1 MTMHI
6 GKDFL
11 PPDVPGKV
19 TGEIKYAE
27 DHKREGMVFARIL
40 TSPMPSGR
48 VVNIDAS
55 EALRM
60 DGVIGIFTADDLPP
74 VPPPG
79 NPALASEYV
88 TFVGQPILA
97 VAAVTEEIAETAISR
112 IRVDFERRDFV
123 VDPLTSLTPG
133 GPNAYPEGN
142 VLVRTREEGPEGSPI
157 IGAEI
162 RDIKWPQSAID
173 AIREGRE
180 PAGGEFTQE
189 WAFGDIDSGFAEAAH
204 IIEEPFVTMGYPH
217 HSLEARTCM
226 AYWENGKCFF
236 AGSSQSQSAN
246 DNGLARMLNIDPGDL
261 VFINEAT
268 GGGFGSKIGPYPY
281 MAITSNFARMLNRP
295 VQTRITREQEFY
307 IGSARSGMQGWIKVG
322 VKADGKVSAVD
333 LVIVNDGG
341 ATGGGSGN
349 SSAQHVT
356 IAYQPESMRYR
367 GISVYTNTT
376 PRGAQRGP
384 GQNEMA
390 AVLAPITDKVAR
402 TVGMDRVEFRK
413 ANVADS
419 DGFQGGSRGPLT
431 SAFARQALE
440 QGERMFNW
448 QERTSQPKRN
458 GSKVRGL
465 GVGIGYHG
473 AGSRGYDGLVRI
485 APDGKL
491 HIHSGVG
498 NLGTYSYAG
507 TSRAAAEALQMPWE
521 NCEIHRGR
529 TDNFLPHSSG
539 QGGSNTMF
547 THGRANWVAA
557 EDAIAKLKEI
567 AAADLGGAPDD
578 YEIGGERVFLSSDPD
593 QGMTYAEAAQRAI
606 ALGGKYSGMEY
617 PDDINP
623 ITQRAVQGLQ
633 GTGLVGVSKDKIP
646 GQGQPPGIVVGF
658 CEIELDLDTGKYDIL
673 DYGAVADCGTVVHPK
688 NFDNAMRGGAVWGVG
703 LTGLERHVYDPQNG
717 LPANVGLYQSKPPT
731 YKDVPL
737 TTQAQGVNIPD
748 PQSPIGARGIGE
760 PTQGAAASALAS
772 AISDALDGHL
782 FNTAPTT
789 TDMII
794 NHLAGNTYSS
804 KTLKTNTF

>member
-112 IRVDFERRDFV
+112 IRVDFERRGFV

-142 VLVRTREEGPEGSPI
+142 VLVRTQEEGPEGSPI
-157 IGAEI
+157 VGAEI

-180 PAGGEFTQE
+180 PVGGEFTQE
-189 WAFGDIDSGFAEAAH
+189 WAFGDIDAGFAEAAH

-281 MAITSNFARMLNRP
+281 MAITGNFARMLNRP

-390 AVLAPITDKVAR
+390 SVLAPITDKVAR
-402 TVGMDRVEFRK
+402 TLGMDRVDFRK
-413 ANVADS
+413 ANIAAS
-419 DGFQGGSRGPLT
+419 SGFQGGSRGPLT
-431 SAFARQALE
+431 SAFGREALE
-440 QGERMFNW
+440 QGERMFDW
-448 QERTSQPKRN
+448 QAKSSLPKRN

-498 NLGTYSYAG
+498 NLGTYSYAA
-507 TSRAAAEALQMPWE
+507 TSRAAAEALQVPWE

-539 QGGSNTMF
+539 QGGSNTIF

-557 EDAIAKLKEI
+557 EDAVAKLKEI

-578 YEIGGERVFLSSDPD
+578 YDIGGERVFLSSDPD
-593 QGMTYAEAAQRAI
+593 QGMTYAQAAQRAI
-606 ALGGKYSGMEY
+606 ALGGKFSGMEY

-633 GTGLVGVSKDKIP
+633 GTGLVGVAKDTIP

-658 CEIELDLDTGKYDIL
+658 CEIELDLDTGKYDIV

-737 TTQAQGVNIPD
+737 DTQAQGVNIPD

-760 PTQGAAASALAS
+760 PTQGAAAAALAS

>member
-1 MTMHI
+1 MTLHI
-6 GKDFL
+6 GKDFI

-19 TGEIKYAE
+19 TGEIRYAE
-27 DHKREGMVFARIL
+27 DQKREGMVFARIL

-60 DGVIGIFTADDLPP
+60 DGVVGIITADDLPP

-112 IRVDFERRDFV
+112 IRVDIERRNFV
-123 VDPLTSLTPG
+123 VDPLISLTPG

-142 VLVRTREEGPEGSPI
+142 VLVRTREEGPEGTPI

-173 AIREGRE
+173 AIRSGQD
-180 PAGGEFTQE
+180 PVGGEFTQE
-189 WAFGDIDSGFAEAAH
+189 WTYGDIDAGFADAAA
-204 IIEEPFVTMGYPH
+204 IVEEPFVTMGYPH

-226 AYWENGKCFF
+226 AYWENGKCYFH
-236 AGSSQSQSAN
+236 GSSQSQSAN
-246 DNGLARMLNIDPGDL
+246 NAALARMLNIDLADL

-281 MAITSNFARMLNRP
+281 MAISGNFSRMLNRP
-295 VQTRITREQEFY
+295 VQLRITREQEFY

-356 IAYQPESMRYR
+356 VAYQPENMRYR

-390 AVLAPITDKVAR
+390 AVLAPIMDKAAR
-402 TVGMDRVEFRK
+402 EVNMDRVDFRL
-413 ANVADS
+413 ANAIDS
-419 DGFQGGSRGPLT
+419 SGFQGGNQSPVT
-431 SAFARQALE
+431 SAFVSEALNQGAQLFGWE
-440 QGERMFNW
+440 QKQTLSR
-448 QERTSQPKRN
+448 RN

-465 GVGIGYHG
+465 GVGIGFHG

-485 APDGKL
+485 APDGRL

-498 NLGTYSYAG
+498 NLGTYSYAANC
-507 TSRAAAEALQMPWE
+507 RAAAEALMVPWE

-529 TDNFLPHSSG
+529 SDEHLPHSSG
-539 QGGSNTMF
+539 QGGSNTIF

-557 EDAIAKLKEI
+557 QDAVTKLKEI
-567 AAADLGGAPDD
+567 AAAELGGAADD
-578 YEIGGERVFLSSDPD
+578 YEIDGARVFLSSDSS
-593 QGMTYAEAAQRAI
+593 QGLTYGEAAQRAI
-606 ALGGKYSGMEY
+606 QMGGRFSGMEY

-623 ITQRAVQGLQ
+623 LTQLAVQGLQ
-633 GTGLVGVSKDKIP
+633 GSGLVGVAKDNIP
-646 GQGQPPGIVVGF
+646 GQGTPPGNVVGF
-658 CEIELDLDTGKYDIL
+658 CEIEMDIDTGKFEIL
-673 DYGAVADCGTVVHPK
+673 DYAAVADCGTVQHPK

-703 LTGLERHVYDPQNG
+703 LAALERHVYDPQNG

-731 YKDVPL
+731 YKDVP
-737 TTQAQGVNIPD
+737 TETRHGAVNIPD
-748 PQSPIGARGIGE
+748 PQSPVGGRGIGE
-760 PTQGAAASALAS
+760 PTQGAAAAAIAS